1 MNRLRPTLLALLA
14 TLPFASKANTGL
26 TMDVSTQV
34 DMTYTQNGSYY
45 VIKTTGTD
53 PHICSTALPAN
64 MDVKDCRLEFDY
76 QASEDIADLQL
87 FFRDPESEARSLHV
101 PNALKKTGT
110 GEWKRFALNITPQRN
125 SFSWGN
131 KGSKLRID
139 FGNRSG
145 VTINIR
151 NLGIKGCTRMSSAQK
166 ADFARGVERYLA
178 SDYAAKVTYVE
189 VGKDKV
195 TVRGTTTASGCK
207 LIDSRM
213 YGELTLKTEWAD
225 AASNLPA
232 GEFEVTVPRY
242 VEVAGCKYDRLLSRW
257 AITDAK
263 RNLLSH
269 GRYADKVYE
278 IRHASPGIL
287 KTKKGIG
294 GIGPVVAGDIDN
306 LGLGSATLNVS
317 LNSFIGCNKTSGY
330 TEPYVYNGKTF
341 YINQGA
347 INNFDGTLKT
357 CEKKGVVVAAII
369 LIVPSG
375 GEPAYATTMRHPEYS
390 GKAPYTMPDMGSI
403 YSIEAYAAA
412 INYLANRYSQ
422 TGNGRIHHWILHN
435 EVDQNLS
442 WTDMGSQPLLRY
454 VDTYEKSMRLVSNI
468 VRQYDPNAYVLASF
482 TSSWNKAHSTDG
494 FTTKSM
500 LDNIVVYSNAEGDY
514 RWGVAAHPY
523 PISFFKPKFWEADT
537 EATYSENSGYSTFKN
552 IEVISNWMLRRE
564 HYYKGEEKRILF
576 FSENGVNSLD
586 NSTANLKVQAA
597 GAAWAWKKTMKNA
610 GVDAIMWH
618 NWWDHP
624 AEAAQGVRL
633 GLVTDKHVRKPAW
646 YVWQAAGTDKE
657 SSVFDQYL
665 SVIGISNW
673 GQIHHGVSASGSD
686 NVRLELDQSS
696 NKDLSVKYD
705 GTYQYYTLTTTGG
718 DPNITTKA
726 MGAAKSDNSNTLV
739 FEYQS
744 AKDIPNFQIFISP
757 LATEQ
762 RSVTIPLSATSD
774 WKRVYINLAPLTKQY
789 GWGGAGSQLRFDP
802 GSTSGRTMKIRHICV
817 NSGEKTSAVNLS
829 ADAAGANQCTVTK
842 DNNAGSATIVTTAN
856 GDPYFY
862 SSKLP
867 ANLLPEAS
875 KIIFEY
881 QASTTVQGARIYFV
895 DYAGETRSISLGNLE
910 ASTKWKQKTV
920 DIAELCRIHGW
931 GFEGDYMRFDPGTKS
946 GLTFKI
952 RNIGINTGEYAST
965 LYLQPDNYNS
975 HDLSLSRDAE
985 CNPTEDD
992 IRFGGEL
999 AYSSWTLNTTGSDPY
1014 TVSNPLDK
1022 NLDASATKLY
1032 FEYKAS
1038 ADITPLVAYFMYP
1051 ENNARSTTY
1060 TDCMPATSE
1069 WTPVILDISQK
1080 RKEYGWGYAGN
1091 RLRLTLGKKVG
1102 ATVSLRRLA
1111 IYDGNSQTVDVNDIA
1126 TPATFSVRGVRG
1138 GVVITSSVPRTFT
1151 IYNIAGII
1159 VNRLDVE
1166 GETLVSL
1173 DPGVYIVNGTKVVV
1187 Y

>member
-1 MNRLRPTLLALLA
+1 MTKLKMSLLALL
-14 TLPFASKANTGL
+14 TSLPFASKANTGL
-26 TMDVSTQV
+26 TMDTSTQV
-34 DMTYTQNGSYY
+34 DMTYTQSSSYY

-76 QASEDIADLQL
+76 QTSADVDLQL
-87 FFRDPESEARSLHV
+87 FFRDPESEARSLKV
-101 PNALKKTGT
+101 PGALKTTGK
-110 GEWKRFALNITPQRN
+110 GEWKRFVLNITPQRN
-125 SFSWGN
+125 AFSWGN

-151 NLGIKGCTRMSSAQK
+151 NLGIKGCTRMSSDQK
-166 ADFARGVERYLA
+166 ASFARGVERYLA
-178 SDYAAKVTYVE
+178 ADYTARVTYVE
-189 VGKDKV
+189 VGKDNIL
-195 TVRGTTTASGCK
+195 VRGTTASAGCK

-213 YGELTLKTEWAD
+213 YGDLTLNTECFD

-232 GEFEVTVPRY
+232 GQFEVTIPRY
-242 VEVAGCKYDRLLSRW
+242 IEVAGCKYDRLLSRW

-263 RNLLSH
+263 HNLLSH

-306 LGLGSATLNVS
+306 LGLGSATLNII
-317 LNSFIGCNKTSGY
+317 LNTFIGCNNAYGCTVA
-330 TEPYVYNGKTF
+330 YVYNGKTF

-347 INNFDGTLKT
+347 IDGLDGTLKT
-357 CEKKGVVVAAII
+357 CEKKGVVVAAI
-369 LIVPSG
+369 LLVVPDG
-375 GEPAYATTMRHPEYS
+375 GEAAYSSTMRHPEYS
-390 GKAPYTMPDMGSI
+390 GKAPYTMPDLGSI
-403 YSIEAYAAA
+403 YSIEAYAAT
-412 INYLANRYSQ
+412 IDYLANRYSQ
-422 TGNGRIHHWILHN
+422 SGNGRIHHWILHN

-442 WTDMGSQPLLRY
+442 WTDMGAQPLLRY

-494 FTTKSM
+494 FTAKSM
-500 LDNIVVYSNAEGDY
+500 LDNIVAYSNAEGDY

-523 PISFFKPKFWEADT
+523 PQNFFKPKFWEADT

-586 NSTANLKVQAA
+586 NSTYNLKVQAA
-597 GAAWAWKKTMKNA
+597 GAAWAWKKTMQNA

-633 GLVTDKHVRKPAW
+633 GLVTDEHVRKPAW

-665 SVIGISNW
+665 SIIGISNW
-673 GQIHHGVSASGSD
+673 GQIHHGVSTSGSE
-686 NVRLELDQSS
+686 NTRLELDQSS
-696 NKDLSVKYD
+696 KSEMTIPYD
-705 GTYQYYTLTTTGG
+705 GTYQKYTLKTTGG
-718 DPNITTKA
+718 DPQVSTQA
-726 MGAAKSDNSNTLV
+726 MSAAKSDNSNTLV

-744 AKDIPNFQIFISP
+744 ANDIPDFQVFISP
-757 LATEQ
+757 LAYEE
-762 RSVTIPLSATSD
+762 RSVIVPLSASTD
-774 WKRVYINLAPLTKQY
+774 WKRVYINLAPLAKQY
-789 GWGGAGSQLRFDP
+789 GWGGAGSKLRFDP
-802 GSTSGRTMKIRHICV
+802 GSVSGRTMKIRHICV
-817 NSGEKTSAVNLS
+817 NSGEKSLIANLS
-829 ADAAGANQCTVTK
+829 TISDGANQCTVKK
-842 DNNAGSATIVTTAN
+842 DANTGSATIVTAAG
-856 GDPYFY
+856 GDPFFY
-862 SSKLP
+862 SSKLA
-867 ANLLPEAS
+867 ANLLPKAT
-875 KIIFEY
+875 KIMFEY
-881 QASTTVQGARIYFV
+881 QASTSVQDAKIYFV
-895 DYAGETRSISLGNLE
+895 DYAGETRSISLGNLN
-910 ASTKWKQKTV
+910 ASTKWTQKTV

-952 RNIGINTGEYAST
+952 RNICINTGEYAST
-965 LYLQPDNYNS
+965 LNLQLDNYNS
-975 HDLSLSRDAE
+975 HDNSLSRDAE
-985 CNPTEDD
+985 CNPSESD
-992 IRFGGEL
+992 ILYGQNL
-999 AYSSWTLNTTGSDPY
+999 AYSSWTINTTGSDPY
-1014 TVSNPLDK
+1014 IVSNPLDK
-1022 NLDASATKLY
+1022 NLNANATKLY

-1051 ENNARSTTY
+1051 ETNTRSTTY
-1060 TDCMPATSE
+1060 NDKMPATSE

-1080 RKEYGWGYAGN
+1080 RKEYGWGYAGD

-1102 ATVSLRRLA
+1102 VTVNLRRLA
-1111 IYDGNSQTVDVNDIA
+1111 IYDGTSNTVDVNDIT
-1126 TPATFSVRGVRG
+1126 TPTDFSVRGVRG
-1138 GVVITSSVPRTFT
+1138 GAIITSSTPRTFT
-1151 IYNIAGII
+1151 IYNIAGVI

-1173 DPGVYIVNGTKVVV
+1173 DPGVYIINGVKVVV

>member
-1 MNRLRPTLLALLA
+1 MTKLKMSLLALLTA
-14 TLPFASKANTGL
+14 LPFMSKANTGL
-26 TMDVSTQV
+26 TMDTSTQV
-34 DMTYTQNGSYY
+34 DMTYTQSSSYY

-76 QASEDIADLQL
+76 QTSADVDLQL
-87 FFRDPESEARSLHV
+87 FFRDPESEARSLKV
-101 PNALKKTGT
+101 PGALKTTGK
-110 GEWKRFALNITPQRN
+110 GEWKRFVLNITPQRN

-151 NLGIKGCTRMSSAQK
+151 NLGIKGCTRMSSDQK
-166 ADFARGVERYLA
+166 ASFARGVERYLA
-178 SDYAAKVTYVE
+178 ADYTARVTYVE
-189 VGKDKV
+189 VNKDNIL
-195 TVRGTTTASGCK
+195 VRGTTASAGCK

-213 YGELTLKTEWAD
+213 YGDLTLNTECFD

-232 GEFEVTVPRY
+232 GQFEVTVPRY
-242 VEVAGCKYDRLLSRW
+242 IEVAGCKYDRLLSRW

-263 RNLLSH
+263 HNLLSH
-269 GRYADKVYE
+269 GRYVDKVYE

-306 LGLGSATLNVS
+306 LGLGSATLNII
-317 LNSFIGCNKTSGY
+317 LNTFMGCNKASGC
-330 TEPYVYNGKTF
+330 TVPYVYNGKTF

-347 INNFDGTLKT
+347 IDGLDGTLKT
-357 CEKKGVVVAAII
+357 CEKKGVVVAAI
-369 LIVPSG
+369 LLVVPDG
-375 GEPAYATTMRHPEYS
+375 GEAAYSSTMRHPEYS
-390 GKAPYTMPDMGSI
+390 GKAPYTMPDLGSI
-403 YSIEAYAAA
+403 YSIEAYAAT
-412 INYLANRYSQ
+412 IDYLANRYSQ
-422 TGNGRIHHWILHN
+422 SGNGRIHHWILHN

-442 WTDMGSQPLLRY
+442 WTDMGTQPLLRY

-494 FTTKSM
+494 FTAKSM
-500 LDNIVVYSNAEGDY
+500 LDNIVAYSNAEGDY

-523 PISFFKPKFWEADT
+523 PQNFFKPKFWEADT

-586 NSTANLKVQAA
+586 NSTYNLKVQAA
-597 GAAWAWKKTMKNA
+597 GAAWAWKKTMQNA

-633 GLVTDKHVRKPAW
+633 GLVTDEHVRKPAW

-665 SVIGISNW
+665 SIIGISNW
-673 GQIHHGVSASGSD
+673 GQIHHGVSTSG
-686 NVRLELDQSS
+686 NENTRLELDQSS
-696 NKDLSVKYD
+696 KANMTITYD
-705 GTYQYYTLTTTGG
+705 GTYQYYTLKTTGG
-718 DPNITTKA
+718 DPQVSTQA
-726 MGAAKSDNSNTLV
+726 MSTAKSDNSNTLV

-744 AKDIPNFQIFISP
+744 ANDIPDFQVFISP
-757 LATEQ
+757 LAYEE
-762 RSVTIPLSATSD
+762 RSVKVPLSASAD
-774 WKRVYINLAPLTKQY
+774 WKRVYINLAPLAKQY
-789 GWGGAGSQLRFDP
+789 GWGGAGSKLRFDP
-802 GSTSGRTMKIRHICV
+802 GSISGRTMKIRHICV
-817 NSGEKTSAVNLS
+817 NSGEKSLIANLS
-829 ADAAGANQCTVTK
+829 TISDGANQCTVNK
-842 DNNAGSATIVTTAN
+842 DANTGSATIVTAAG
-856 GDPYFY
+856 GDPFFY
-862 SSKLP
+862 SSKLA
-867 ANLLPEAS
+867 ANLLPKAT
-875 KIIFEY
+875 KLMFEY
-881 QASTTVQGARIYFV
+881 QASTSVQDAKIYFV
-895 DYAGETRSISLGNLE
+895 DYAGETRSISLGNLN
-910 ASTKWKQKTV
+910 ASTQWTQKTV

-952 RNIGINTGEYAST
+952 RNICINTGEYTST
-965 LYLQPDNYNS
+965 LNLQLDNYNS
-975 HDLSLSRDAE
+975 HDNSLSRDAE
-985 CNPTEDD
+985 CNPSESD
-992 IRFGGEL
+992 ILYGQNL
-999 AYSSWTLNTTGSDPY
+999 AYSSWTINTTGSDPY
-1014 TVSNPLDK
+1014 IVSNPLDK
-1022 NLDASATKLY
+1022 NLNADATKLY

-1051 ENNARSTTY
+1051 ETDARSTTY
-1060 TDCMPATSE
+1060 TDQMPATSE

-1080 RKEYGWGYAGN
+1080 RKEYGWGYAGD

-1102 ATVSLRRLA
+1102 VTINLRRLA
-1111 IYDGNSQTVDVNDIA
+1111 IYDGTSNTVDVNDIA
-1126 TPATFSVRGVRG
+1126 TPTDFSVRGVRG
-1138 GVVITSSVPRTFT
+1138 GAIITSSTPRTFT
-1151 IYNIAGII
+1151 IYNIAGVI

-1173 DPGVYIVNGTKVVV
+1173 DPGVYIINGVKVVV